1 MDMFFKKSKK
11 KLENKIEDLIDILE
25 KSNLRELIY
34 ILGSK
39 KQIVIRNIL
48 ARNIKRSRNT
58 EYGITLI
65 TAILVYMLQKV
76 VSLNIPIIGK
86 YLADIVEI
94 VEKSR

>member
-1 MDMFFKKSKK
+1 MFFKKSKK

-58 EYGITLI
+58 VFGITLI
-65 TAILVYMLQKV
+65 TAILVYILQKV
-76 VSLNIPIIGK
+76 VSLNIPVIGK